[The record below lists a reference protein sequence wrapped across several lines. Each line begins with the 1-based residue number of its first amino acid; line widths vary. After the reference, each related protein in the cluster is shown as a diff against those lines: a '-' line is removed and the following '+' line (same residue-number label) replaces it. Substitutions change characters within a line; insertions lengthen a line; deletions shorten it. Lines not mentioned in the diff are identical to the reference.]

1 MGNKRNLF
9 DELSQSI
16 EEAQQFDSGKVT
28 LKTTHLQ
35 EQPPLRIDAQT
46 ILDTRESLNLSRGVF
61 ARWLRVSPRTL
72 ENWEQGRSNPNSQAA
87 ALILMIRKFPDTV
100 DRLAALT

>member
-1 MGNKRNLF
+1 MSKKRNLF

-16 EEAQQFDSGKVT
+16 DEAQQFDSGKIT
-28 LKTTHLQ
+28 LKTTKV
-35 EQPPLRIDAQT
+35 EAQPPLHIDAKT
-46 ILDTRESLNLSRGVF
+46 VLETRESLHLSRGVF

-72 ENWEQGRSNPNSQAA
+72 ENWEQGRSRPNSQAA

-100 DRLAALT
+100 DRLAVLS